1 MEAIPRLMTSH
12 QVNLCEAIITLCLDE
27 LRRIFR
33 QQKSKRVCWY
43 VVANKSKFLP
53 NSLFFCTHHSL
64 RLRAHRK
71 FKSAPQ
77 GKVCHR
83 LQLAVFDY
91 YRRCRVIAHAL
102 ATLP

>member
-43 VVANKSKFLP
+43 VGANKSKFLT
-53 NSLFFCTHHSL
+53 NSFFLHTSLFEIESSQEIQKRSSGESL
-64 RLRAHRK
+64 
-71 FKSAPQ
+71 S
-77 GKVCHR
+77 
-83 LQLAVFDY
+83 
-91 YRRCRVIAHAL
+91 
-102 ATLP
+102 

>member
-64 RLRAHRK
+64 RLRAQEIQKR
-71 FKSAPQ
+71 SSGESLSYTAA
-77 GKVCHR
+77 CC
-83 LQLAVFDY
+83 L
-91 YRRCRVIAHAL
+91 
-102 ATLP
+102 